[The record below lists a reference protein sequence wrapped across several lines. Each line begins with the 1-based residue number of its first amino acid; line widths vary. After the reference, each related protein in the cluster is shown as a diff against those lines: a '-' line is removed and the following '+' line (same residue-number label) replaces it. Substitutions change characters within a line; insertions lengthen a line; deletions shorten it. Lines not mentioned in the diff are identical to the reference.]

1 MTSKAVTRARATP
14 TETAGRVEAIA
25 EQMRTGVWRRGESAV
40 YLASEWGLAVA
51 TVEGL
56 SAEASRVVA
65 REVNDPE
72 GLKTEVATVLRE
84 NLHRASRASE
94 YKAVASLADVV
105 TKIVGARAP
114 ERHEHAHVVAS
125 YEAMPVQDKA
135 KWLRAKAAELLT
147 EADRLENVVSVQADA
162 STMTVR

>member
-1 MTSKAVTRARATP
+1 MATLRTEATVKPLTRTRATP
-14 TETAGRVEAIA
+14 EQTAERVETIA
-25 EQMRTGVWRRGESAV
+25 GMMRRLEWDRGVSGPM
-40 YLASEWGLAVA
+40 LAKEWGLEVN
-51 TVEGL
+51 TVNHL
-56 SAEASRVVA
+56 AAEASRLVMH
-65 REVNDPE
+65 EVTDPE
-72 GLKTEVATVLRE
+72 GLKVEVATVLRE

-135 KWLRAKAAELLT
+135 KWLRAKSAELTAL
-147 EADRLENVVSVQADA
+147 ADELEGVV
-162 STMTVR
+162 TVEQG

>member
-1 MTSKAVTRARATP
+1 MTTKQVTRVRATP
-14 TETAGRVEAIA
+14 TETAERVERIA
-25 EQMRTGVWRRGESAV
+25 EMMRIGVWVRGDSAPM
-40 YLASEWGLAVA
+40 LAREWGLAVA

-65 REVNDPE
+65 REVRDPE

-105 TKIVGARAP
+105 TKIMGARAP

-125 YEAMPVQDKA
+125 YEAMPAADKV
-135 KWLRAKAAELLT
+135 KWLRAKAAELVA
-147 EADRLENVVSVQADA
+147 EADRIENVVSVPVDA
-162 STMTVR
+162 GDAA